1 MQEQERALKRKDIE
15 LREIK
20 KFNQHANNI
29 EDQLRETY
37 EKEEKLSMKVM
48 ELENAETLKDQH
60 IKTL

>member
-29 EDQLRETY
+29 EVQLREAH